1 MASLVAQMVKNIRR
15 PRFSCWVRKIPWNR
29 KWQPA
34 PVFLPGELHWQRSL
48 EGYSPR
54 GCKESDTSEW
64 LTLSL
69 HVYIIMKIHVIEWE
83 QKTDSGASTSLAL
96 SNQLISCSPWTSTS
110 HLHYL
115 HPYTFLLPHILY
127 WRMRP
132 SFFPYFVPPTT
143 FITPLCSRDYTSE
156 MNKILYL
163 EML

>member
-1 MASLVAQMVKNIRR
+1 MATCSSILAWRT
-15 PRFSCWVRKIPWNR
+15 P
-29 KWQPA
+29 
-34 PVFLPGELHWQRSL
+34 LTEEPGGLQST
-48 EGYSPR
+48 
-54 GCKESDTSEW
+54 GCKESDRSEW

-69 HVYIIMKIHVIEWE
+69 HVHIIMKIHVKEWE

-115 HPYTFLLPHILY
+115 HPYTFLLPHLLY
-127 WRMRP
+127 WRMQP

-163 EML
+163 EMLSTGSSPKLLTQILHQKM